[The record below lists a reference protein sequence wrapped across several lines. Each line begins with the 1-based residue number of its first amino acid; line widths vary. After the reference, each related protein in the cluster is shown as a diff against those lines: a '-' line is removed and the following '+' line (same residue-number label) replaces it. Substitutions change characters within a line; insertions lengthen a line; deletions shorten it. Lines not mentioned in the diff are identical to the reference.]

1 MEDILLTLIA
11 GPRFFINTFVP
22 WKATGEYAENTV
34 PPLAPKLPV
43 NVLKARIIVKLIQCV
58 CVW

>member
-1 MEDILLTLIA
+1 MEDTLLTLTA

-43 NVLKARIIVKLIQCV
+43 NVLKARIIVSV
-58 CVW
+58 